1 MKNII
6 AAVVAVV
13 CIVVGGIA
21 GNFLKSG
28 SGGSSKPA
36 SGGHEAAASHE
47 SGGESGHGEKDSGHE
62 KKEKKKKEAS
72 SHGGGGGHG
81 DGGGGASSGDVTY
94 FKFSR
99 EFVIPLMGEDRVESL
114 VILNIN
120 LEVDSNISGKLFSM
134 EPKVRDNINTTL
146 IELSSHGDT
155 MRTLGNVESYETM
168 RTMILMNLK
177 NVLPEGVENVLIVDM
192 GKQDL

>member
-36 SGGHEAAASHE
+36 GGGHEAAASHE

-62 KKEKKKKEAS
+62 KKEKKKEAS

-81 DGGGGASSGDVTY
+81 DSGGGASSGDVTY